1 MARVNFEVK
10 PSGGIQG
17 FWIAVGKDDVPLVNG
32 KGSIDLKAGEEQ
44 ILIWWFVGD
53 EGKSISITGT
63 LVEKTVVEVK
73 GSKIPKGRI
82 QGAGAKIFSL

>member
-1 MARVNFEVK
+1 MPKVDFEVK
-10 PSGGIQG
+10 PSSGIKG

-32 KGSIDLKAGEEQ
+32 KGSINLPAGEEQ

-63 LVEKTVVEVK
+63 LGQKTVVEVK
-73 GSKIPKGRI
+73 ESKIPKGRV
-82 QGAGAKIFSL
+82 QSAGAKIFNL